1 MQFSTTF
8 IQKPVKEPWLTRFT
22 SQPHQLFFSSA
33 IFFALL
39 VMALSAYSLLAS
51 SHLDFVLVHSFG
63 LNFAL
68 FSNAFL
74 GFLITVMPKYNNS
87 MSIDSNKYISPWVFY
102 QAGVVIA
109 LFVNASFGKVIVS
122 FVIMYFVFIFFKI
135 IKNSQVAVKEDSI
148 YINSILLLGAVFL
161 LIESV
166 TSYNLS
172 MLVFFAYILPMVYVI
187 ALRMVPA
194 FYFSYTKNMP
204 WQKPKFIKPLS
215 IIFLFLVAI
224 SLQFELKILLQISSF
239 LSASFFGYT
248 IYKLDFFKKTPA
260 ILSIL
265 VLGFL
270 WFEFGFIILF
280 IESLLNIYTLK
291 LSLHIFAL
299 GFVTTLLIGFG
310 SRVAMGHSVPPQPIL
325 ADKFTIFL
333 FVLTQVL
340 VLSRIVV
347 SFSFINDINLYSI
360 FLSITIGLW
369 IVLFLLWLI
378 RYGKT
383 ILRVGN

>member
-1 MQFSTTF
+1 MQFSTSFT
-8 IQKPVKEPWLTRFT
+8 QKPVKKPWLSRFT

-39 VMALSAYSLLAS
+39 IMALSAYSLLLS

-74 GFLITVMPKYNNS
+74 GFLITVMPKYNGS
-87 MSIDSNKYISPWVFY
+87 REIESNKYILSWIFY
-102 QAGVVIA
+102 QIGVFSA
-109 LFVNASFGKVIVS
+109 LFINVSLGKFIVS
-122 FVIMYFVFIFFKI
+122 SVIIYFVYIFYKI
-135 IKNSQVAVKEDSI
+135 IKNSQVAIKEDSI
-148 YINSILLLGAVFL
+148 YINSILLLGAIFL
-161 LIESV
+161 LVESV

-172 MLVFFAYILPMVYVI
+172 MLVFFAYILPMVYII
-187 ALRMVPA
+187 ALKMVPA
-194 FYFSYTKNMP
+194 FYFTYTKEIP

-215 IIFLFLVAI
+215 VILLFTIGI
-224 SLQFELKILLQISSF
+224 SLQFELKLLLQISSF

-310 SRVAMGHSVPPQPIL
+310 SRVAMGHSVPPQPII

-333 FVLTQVL
+333 FALTQIL
-340 VLSRIVV
+340 ILSRIAV
-347 SFSFINDINLYSI
+347 SISFMNDSNLYSI
-360 FLSITIGLW
+360 SLSISIGLW
-369 IVLFLLWLI
+369 IILFLLWFA

-383 ILRVGN
+383 ILRVRN